1 MDLQRNS
8 VVLAYPTGG
17 SVENCF
23 LESLIGTLSYDA
35 SHANLLA
42 DVRSVEGLYIAD
54 NRDLAARRFMRYKLC
69 VKCRGV
75 LDNGNRDEP
84 AKPLKCET
92 CCEDY
97 PLTTTPEWFWFVDTD
112 ISFQSYDVLYQLL
125 AHADPVERPIVSAL
139 YFGYMNNGASL
150 VPVWYDR
157 ENDGRI
163 TNLNKFGSGVQRLGV
178 VGMGCCLIHR
188 SVFEKF
194 GDTYAETGW
203 LYFGHDR
210 APWVPKASVDN
221 DMMPFG
227 EDNCFCYRADR
238 LGIPI
243 HGVGSVAVE
252 HRKKR
257 YESIHTFMASF
268 AQQKVDGGTM
278 KLVRQPAPSGAK
290 AQSHISLVPDKAVN
304 G

>member
-1 MDLQRNS
+1 MGDRKHS
-8 VVLAYPTGG
+8 VLLAYVHGG
-17 SVENCF
+17 VVENGF
-23 LESLIGTLSYDA
+23 MESIVGALAYDA
-35 SHANLLA
+35 GHGNLIA
-42 DVRSVEGLYIAD
+42 DVRGVEGLYIAD
-54 NRDLAARRFMRYKLC
+54 NRDLAARAFMRYKLC
-69 VKCRGV
+69 GDCRAV
-75 LDNGNRDEP
+75 LDNK
-84 AKPLKCET
+84 KPECPQCQKVPST
-92 CCEDY
+92 
-97 PLTTTPEWFWFVDTD
+97 TTTPEWLWFLDTD
-112 ISFQSYDVLYQLL
+112 IVFDPDTLERLL
-125 AHADPVERPIVSAL
+125 SSAHPVERPIMSAL